1 MGQEVRLG
9 IAGVATGA
17 RGVIEMLPRV
27 PGYRVAAAADV
38 RSQPLDDLRL
48 TFPDIET
55 YDNVEDMCKS
65 PNIHA
70 GGMARRLRAVAGRYD
85 PLHPTEGNY
94 TAFLAFEDGAVASL
108 SYNGY
113 GFFDSSELTAA
124 FGHRVRPNDWGGP
137 GVRLRHALKEGATK

>member
-48 TFPDIET
+48 GHLRQHDPERDE
-55 YDNVEDMCKS
+55 
-65 PNIHA
+65 
-70 GGMARRLRAVAGRYD
+70 RRGDELPAV
-85 PLHPTEGNY
+85 
-94 TAFLAFEDGAVASL
+94 
-108 SYNGY
+108 
-113 GFFDSSELTAA
+113 
-124 FGHRVRPNDWGGP
+124 GP
-137 GVRLRHALKEGATK
+137 GVWEESTQ